1 MNLVSGHQHFWTGD
15 NTTAFAIGQIANAVA
30 GLTQYIVPAAAVKIV
45 LIALLTVFETGEDLD
60 RLEAG
65 LPVEL
70 YKKDYTEWQLA
81 ISGGTISDALNN
93 LSNGA
98 QNKEHKTPGT
108 GLYYSDYIGIFLY
121 LGLKTDSA
129 DAMYE
134 RIGEVLQTNIR
145 KMSGKSD
152 YSMKKARS
160 YFKLEAKIRVKPLM
174 LALPIFDSVEGNIKE
189 KTDWCTYNIKMIR
202 GYS

>member
-1 MNLVSGHQHFWTGD
+1 M
-15 NTTAFAIGQIANAVA
+15 
-30 GLTQYIVPAAAVKIV
+30 TQLIVPKAAVKIV
-45 LIALLTVFETGEDLD
+45 LIALLTVFETGEDLN

-70 YKKDYTEWQLA
+70 YKKNYTDWQIRLEKRLRSIA
-81 ISGGTISDALNN
+81 DAVGEIE
-93 LSNGA
+93 SAQPNG
-98 QNKEHKTPGT
+98 NPGT